1 MEMKNKNIS
10 STFSLFVLLIT
21 LLIGQVI
28 SYLAAPDSWRSFV
41 AVLPRIISM
50 IAFWGPIIALVS
62 FSLVSITLRMLGFKS
77 FEALR
82 RESVEENNPAPA
94 IILVG
99 TLIASVLFLMV
110 VIRP

>member
-1 MEMKNKNIS
+1 MLII
-10 STFSLFVLLIT
+10 VLVV
-21 LLIGQVI
+21 GQAI
-28 SYLAAPDSWRSFV
+28 SYLAASDSWRSFV

-62 FSLVSITLRMLGFKS
+62 FLFVSLGLRMLGFKS
-77 FEALR
+77 FEDVR

-94 IILVG
+94 IIFVG
-99 TLIASVLFLMV
+99 TLIASIRFLMV